1 MPAFYNSRTAASQM
15 PITPP
20 DSGSGYQYSNM
31 YPPNTYA
38 SHPSLNPPRHESAY
52 DYPQSYMHPA
62 APPAPS
68 AYPYQQSSYQPTTT
82 LPPIANYH
90 EPIGAPILP
99 PLRINERPSIN
110 DDYYQRRLQQEQHTV
125 AAREQQ
131 REVIKEEKATGGVS
145 AKLDYDME
153 CMTDFVSEA
162 TMTIFHHKMQNPPSF
177 RKWVLQVLS
186 ATRLPSSTIML
197 SMHYLN
203 DRVAHF
209 PETVST
215 SENQIYRL
223 LAVSLILGS
232 KFLDDNTFIN
242 RSWSDVTAIKVSEL
256 NQLEVNWLQLIQW
269 ELHVDPEASNGLQ
282 AWLRAWKE
290 YREKDLIKQQPAR
303 LSPLDTN
310 VLKNTD
316 HRDRYSAY
324 PTPHS
329 AVPSRTYDT
338 PHSAGYAAPSSQF
351 ANTSYTSDLWLASE
365 RQSSIDDYYRR
376 NNNRYSGLPD
386 LNDYGHQASAR
397 QSTYGYPQTAHPAYY
412 QPPAYGSAWD
422 QGAWNAAHRMD
433 CACQTCIYQQ
443 HCRPYAASSY
453 TQTVMG

>member
-31 YPPNTYA
+31 YPQNTYA
-38 SHPSLNPPRHESAY
+38 PHPSLNQPRHESAY
-52 DYPQSYMHPA
+52 VYSQSYMHPA
-62 APPAPS
+62 APPAPA
-68 AYPYQQSSYQPTTT
+68 AYPYQQSNYQPTTT

-99 PLRINERPSIN
+99 PLRINEHPPFN
-110 DDYYQRRLQQEQHTV
+110 DDDYYRRRHQQEQHTV

-131 REVIKEEKATGGVS
+131 REVVKEEKATGGVS

-153 CMTDFVSEA
+153 CMTDFVAEA
-162 TMTIFHHKMQNPPSF
+162 TMTM
-177 RKWVLQVLS
+177 
-186 ATRLPSSTIML
+186 LPSSTIML

-256 NQLEVNWLQLIQW
+256 NQLEVDWLQLIHW
-269 ELHVDPEASNGLQ
+269 ELHVDPKASNGLQ
-282 AWLRAWKE
+282 AWLHAWKE
-290 YREKDLIKQQPAR
+290 YQEKDLVKHQPAR

-310 VLKNTD
+310 VLKNND
-316 HRDRYSAY
+316 HRDGYSAY
-324 PTPHS
+324 PTPQS

-338 PHSAGYAAPSSQF
+338 PHSAGYAAPPSQY

-412 QPPAYGSAWD
+412 QTPAYGSAWD

-443 HCRPYAASSY
+443 HYRPYATSSY

>member
-31 YPPNTYA
+31 YPQNTYA
-38 SHPSLNPPRHESAY
+38 PHPSLNQPRHESAY
-52 DYPQSYMHPA
+52 EYPQSYMQPA
-62 APPAPS
+62 VPSAPS
-68 AYPYQQSSYQPTTT
+68 AYPYQQSNYQPTTT
-82 LPPIANYH
+82 LPPITNYH

-99 PLRINERPSIN
+99 PLRINERPPIN

-153 CMTDFVSEA
+153 CMTNFVSEA
-162 TMTIFHHKMQNPPSF
+162 TMTM
-177 RKWVLQVLS
+177 
-186 ATRLPSSTIML
+186 LPSSTIML

-282 AWLRAWKE
+282 AWLHAWKE

-310 VLKNTD
+310 LLKNTD

-329 AVPSRTYDT
+329 VVPSRTYDT
-338 PHSAGYAAPSSQF
+338 PHSAGYAAPPSQY

-376 NNNRYSGLPD
+376 NNNIRYSGLPD

-443 HCRPYAASSY
+443 HYRPYATSSY